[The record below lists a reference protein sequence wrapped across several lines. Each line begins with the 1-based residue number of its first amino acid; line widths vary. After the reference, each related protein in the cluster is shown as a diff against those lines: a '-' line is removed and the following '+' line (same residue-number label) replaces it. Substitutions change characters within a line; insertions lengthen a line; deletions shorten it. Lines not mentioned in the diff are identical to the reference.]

1 MVLDTASPN
10 QGRRAAFVWCQA
22 WRERQKSSS
31 ARRAVGAM
39 QAVRGR
45 AEGGLTRSQIAQRL
59 NVSTDTV
66 KMLLHDGKFLA
77 APESD
82 PERLQWAQAA
92 TEAKRRGI
100 TEEEFRTTNTLTRR
114 KSNEAWKDSA
124 LLELTST
131 DAVEPEVPDS
141 QSPGTSI

>member
-1 MVLDTASPN
+1 
-10 QGRRAAFVWCQA
+10 
-22 WRERQKSSS
+22 
-31 ARRAVGAM
+31 
-39 QAVRGR
+39 
-45 AEGGLTRSQIAQRL
+45 
-59 NVSTDTV
+59 
-66 KMLLHDGKFLA
+66 MLLHDGKFLA